1 MMASGCA
8 EGTVVALKI
17 WLREG
22 EKVVVNG
29 AVLVALGRTRLA
41 VENHAAVLRERE
53 IMTPGEANTPA
64 RRLYFAAMMA
74 YIDEPARDRYQDQV
88 VLLVHALLT
97 AIQSETAKAMVVS
110 FARHIAAGEFYRA
123 LADCRELIAYET
135 TALERGQGEGAQA
148 DASLH

>member
-1 MMASGCA
+1 M
-8 EGTVVALKI
+8 ALKI

-41 VENHAAVLRERE
+41 VENQAAVLRERE
-53 IMTPGEANTPA
+53 IMTPEEANTPA

-88 VLLVHALLT
+88 VLLVHALLS
-97 AIQSETAKAMVVS
+97 AIQSDAAKAMVVS

-123 LADCRELIAYET
+123 LGDCRDLIAYEA
-135 TALERGQGEGAQA
+135 TALERAPAESIQA
-148 DASLH
+148 CAVLS

>member
-1 MMASGCA
+1 M
-8 EGTVVALKI
+8 ALKI

-41 VENHAAVLRERE
+41 VENQAAVLRERE
-53 IMTPGEANTPA
+53 IMTPEEANTPA

-88 VLLVHALLT
+88 VLLVHALLS
-97 AIQSETAKAMVVS
+97 AIQSDAAKAMVVS

-123 LADCRELIAYET
+123 LGDCRDLIAYEA
-135 TALERGQGEGAQA
+135 TALERAPAETTQAGAV
-148 DASLH
+148 LP